1 MALSLSCNPN
11 AVHLLEEN
19 ELKNKFDIDSKKNP
33 NAIHII
39 ENHLVVVSWT
49 ELSENPNA
57 IELLENNLDKVNWI
71 TIWKNPNIF
80 YNPKHYKPTKSASA
94 NLAN

>member
-1 MALSLSCNPN
+1 M
-11 AVHLLEEN
+11 
-19 ELKNKFDIDSKKNP
+19 
-33 NAIHII
+33 

-80 YNPKHYKPTKSASA
+80 YNPKHYKPTKSAR
-94 NLAN
+94 LI